1 MNNILKKK
9 GKLKENIEIQKMQPR
24 NLHFSEPLSVKGNNI
39 REHIIIDREI
49 SRPGLK
55 KIFWAE
61 DHL

>member
-9 GKLKENIEIQKMQPR
+9 GKLK
-24 NLHFSEPLSVKGNNI
+24 GNNI
-39 REHIIIDREI
+39 REHIIMDREI